1 MRRFEVRWLFFVE
14 KIKRICYNMLMKK
27 PTFEIGSIEEQIE
40 KVKTSGQK
48 SRLLLH
54 ACCGPCA
61 SSVLEYLTPYFDVTV
76 FFYNPNIMP
85 KEEFIRRL
93 EALKVV
99 ILHFDGVKLIVPEQD
114 ENDYISLVKG
124 LEGEPEGGKRCGVCF
139 ALRLDETAKYLSSHK
154 SEYDFFATTLTVSPH
169 KDNVRINEIGGSIA
183 NKYDV
188 KYLSSNFKKRDGY
201 LRSTQLSKEFGIY
214 RQDYCGCKFEQ

>member
-1 MRRFEVRWLFFVE
+1 
-14 KIKRICYNMLMKK
+14 MKK
-27 PTFEIGSIEEQIE
+27 QAYEIGSIEEQIE
-40 KVKTSGQK
+40 NIKSDGKK

-61 SSVLEYLTPYFDVTV
+61 SSVLEYLTPYFDITV
-76 FFYNPNIMP
+76 FFYNPNILP

-99 ILHFDGVKLIVPEQD
+99 ISRFENVKLIVPEQSED
-114 ENDYISLVKG
+114 DYLPAVRG
-124 LEGEPEGGKRCGVCF
+124 LETEPEGGKRCGVCF
-139 ALRLDETAKYLSSHK
+139 AIRLDATAKYLADHK
-154 SEYDFFATTLTVSPH
+154 DEYDYFATTLTVSPH
-169 KDNVRINEIGGSIA
+169 KDNIRINEIGNNIA
-183 NKYDV
+183 AKYNV

-214 RQDYCGCKFEQ
+214 RQDYCGCKFE

>member
-1 MRRFEVRWLFFVE
+1 
-14 KIKRICYNMLMKK
+14 MKK
-27 PTFEIGSIEEQIE
+27 PTFDIGSIEEQIE

-48 SRLLLH
+48 PRLLLH

-61 SSVLEYLTPYFDVTV
+61 SSVLEYLTPYFDITV

-99 ILHFDGVKLIVPEQD
+99 IEHFDDTKLIVPEQSED
-114 ENDYISLVKG
+114 DYLPLVKG

-139 ALRLDETAKYLSSHK
+139 ALRLDGTAKYLVSHK
-154 SEYDFFATTLTVSPH
+154 GDYDFFATTLTVSPH
-169 KDNVRINEIGGSIA
+169 KDNVRINEIGNSIA
-183 NKYDV
+183 EKYDV
-188 KYLSSNFKKRDGY
+188 TYLSSNFKKRDGY

-214 RQDYCGCKFEQ
+214 RQNYCGCKFD